1 MISCRELGS
10 KVEMRSAPGMNLL
23 DLIAAHTG
31 AASVIE
37 QSLVLQYETV
47 SSQTSK
53 FRIALIN
60 TKLSPE

>member
-1 MISCRELGS
+1 
-10 KVEMRSAPGMNLL
+10 MNLL